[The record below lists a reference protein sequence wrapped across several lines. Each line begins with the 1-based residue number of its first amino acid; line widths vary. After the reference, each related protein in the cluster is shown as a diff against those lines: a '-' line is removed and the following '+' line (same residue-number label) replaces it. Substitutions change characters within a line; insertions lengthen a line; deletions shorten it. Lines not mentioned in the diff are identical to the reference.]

1 MSNILPKNIPSELP
15 LLPIKNRV
23 LLPGSALK
31 LTIGRAKS
39 VSLVES
45 LWNGKGRFNKPN
57 TLVAIFTQKEGSAE
71 HPNDGNGGELNLYEV
86 GTVGRIFQLSRAG
99 TNRYNMLV
107 QGVCRFRFK
116 KTTKQQ
122 PFFICEG
129 EVVKDVGSANDA
141 DVKATALQLKQAA
154 KELFDTQKNRNG
166 NATKLSTP
174 TRDFLNTINKL
185 PAGQLADVL
194 TGTLEGKVAEKYEV
208 LKEEKLKDRLEKAL
222 TMVQKQVEVF
232 KISKKIQNQVEGN
245 LKNSQREYY
254 LRQQLK
260 AIQKELGEGA
270 EEGDVDEIKVLKD
283 RLEAMPLPPDARKVV
298 TRELKRIGRMQPV
311 QPEYSMIQTYLEWMA
326 DLPWGKY
333 SDDAMDIVRVKEQ
346 LDEDHY
352 GLEKVKKRLVEY
364 LAIKQLHQM
373 KERPSKDVGAGGT
386 EESASSTE
394 EGEEAK
400 SEEAMKEEEQTKS
413 RSAGAI
419 LCLLGPPGVG
429 KTSLGNS
436 VAKALGRT
444 FHRMA
449 LGGVR
454 DEAELRGHRRTYIGS
469 MPGNII
475 AGMKKAGT
483 QNPVML
489 LDEIDKLGRDFRGDP
504 ASALLEILDPEQN
517 SHFVDHYINSEFD
530 LSEVLF
536 FATANDLAT
545 IPGPLRDRMEII
557 QLPGYTMNEKVA
569 IAERHLVRRAV
580 ERHAL
585 EPEDFKLPTESLKF
599 LIRSYTREAGVRGL
613 ERDISALCRNIA
625 VRVAEWSS
633 NGSVGKFYAPVLTPE
648 LVEEIMGPVRFQSE
662 TAMRVTVPGVSTGLA
677 WTSVGGELLFIECTR
692 YRGSGGLKLTGQLG
706 DVMKESAQIAL
717 SWIRANTVELGLQ
730 EQSVFEEREPL
741 FKFSDVHIHFPA
753 GAIPKDGPSAGV
765 AITSALSSLFLDKLV
780 RSDTAMTGEI
790 SLRGKV
796 LPVGGIKEKCLAAHR
811 EGLRRVVLPSKN
823 KKDVVEIPEEIR
835 NEMEIILVDR
845 VEEAL
850 DAVLEGGL
858 EFGYD
863 ETKRALPPFKSGDLS
878 NAASNIAAIADDEL
892 LSNL

>member
-1 MSNILPKNIPSELP
+1 
-15 LLPIKNRV
+15 
-23 LLPGSALK
+23 
-31 LTIGRAKS
+31 
-39 VSLVES
+39 
-45 LWNGKGRFNKPN
+45 
-57 TLVAIFTQKEGSAE
+57 
-71 HPNDGNGGELNLYEV
+71 
-86 GTVGRIFQLSRAG
+86 
-99 TNRYNMLV
+99 
-107 QGVCRFRFK
+107 
-116 KTTKQQ
+116 
-122 PFFICEG
+122 
-129 EVVKDVGSANDA
+129 
-141 DVKATALQLKQAA
+141 
-154 KELFDTQKNRNG
+154 
-166 NATKLSTP
+166 
-174 TRDFLNTINKL
+174 
-185 PAGQLADVL
+185 
-194 TGTLEGKVAEKYEV
+194 
-208 LKEEKLKDRLEKAL
+208 
-222 TMVQKQVEVF
+222 
-232 KISKKIQNQVEGN
+232 
-245 LKNSQREYY
+245 
-254 LRQQLK
+254 
-260 AIQKELGEGA
+260 
-270 EEGDVDEIKVLKD
+270 
-283 RLEAMPLPPDARKVV
+283 
-298 TRELKRIGRMQPV
+298 
-311 QPEYSMIQTYLEWMA
+311 
-326 DLPWGKY
+326 
-333 SDDAMDIVRVKEQ
+333 
-346 LDEDHY
+346 
-352 GLEKVKKRLVEY
+352 
-364 LAIKQLHQM
+364 M
-373 KERPSKDVGAGGT
+373 KERTSKDVGAGGT

-469 MPGNII
+469 MPCNII

-489 LDEIDKLGRDFRGDP
+489 MDEIDKLGRDFRGDP

-569 IAERHLVRRAV
+569 IAERHLVRCAV

-585 EPEDFKLPTESLKF
+585 EPEDCKLPTESLKF

-633 NGSVGKFYAPVLTPE
+633 NGSVGKFDAPVLTPE

-717 SWIRANTVELGLQ
+717 NLACKSNLCLKKESHCSNFRMFIYTFQLVPFLKMDHPLEL
-730 EQSVFEEREPL
+730 QSVFEEREPL
-741 FKFSDVHIHFPA
+741 FKFSDA
-753 GAIPKDGPSAGV
+753 
-765 AITSALSSLFLDKLV
+765 
-780 RSDTAMTGEI
+780 
-790 SLRGKV
+790 
-796 LPVGGIKEKCLAAHR
+796 
-811 EGLRRVVLPSKN
+811 
-823 KKDVVEIPEEIR
+823 
-835 NEMEIILVDR
+835 
-845 VEEAL
+845 
-850 DAVLEGGL
+850 
-858 EFGYD
+858 
-863 ETKRALPPFKSGDLS
+863 
-878 NAASNIAAIADDEL
+878 
-892 LSNL
+892 

>member
-1 MSNILPKNIPSELP
+1 M
-15 LLPIKNRV
+15 LPIKNRV

-31 LTIGRAKS
+31 LAIGRAKS

-45 LWNGKGRFNKPN
+45 LWDGKGRFNKPN
-57 TLVAIFTQKEGSAE
+57 TLIAIFTQKPGKTE
-71 HPNDGNGGELNLYEV
+71 HPNDGNGADLNLYEV
-86 GTVGRIFQLSRAG
+86 GTVGRIFQLSRSG
-99 TNRYNMLV
+99 TNRYSMLI

-116 KTTKQQ
+116 KTIKQQ
-122 PFFICEG
+122 PFFMVEG
-129 EVVKDVGSANDA
+129 EIVKDIGAPDDVQ
-141 DVKATALQLKQAA
+141 VKASALRLKETAQ
-154 KELFDTQKNRNG
+154 ELFDTQKSRNG
-166 NATKLSTP
+166 VATKLGAP
-174 TRDFLNTINKL
+174 TREFLNTISNL
-185 PAGQLADVL
+185 PPGRLADVL
-194 TGTLEGKVAEKYEV
+194 TGTLEGKVAEKYEI
-208 LKEEKLKDRLEKAL
+208 LREANLKDRCDKAFAML
-222 TMVQKQVEVF
+222 QKQLEVL

-260 AIQKELGEGA
+260 AIQKELGEGKD
-270 EEGDVDEIKVLKD
+270 EGDVDEIKMLKE
-283 RLEAMPLPPDARKVV
+283 RLEAMPLPLDARKVV

-346 LDEDHY
+346 LDKDHY

-373 KERPSKDVGAGGT
+373 KNLAKDSENKDVEHQNNKKSSI
-386 EESASSTE
+386 EETTRVE
-394 EGEEAK
+394 N
-400 SEEAMKEEEQTKS
+400 

-436 VAKALGRT
+436 IAKALGRT

-475 AGMKKAGT
+475 TGMKKAGT
-483 QNPVML
+483 QNPVIL

-517 SHFVDHYINSEFD
+517 AHFVDHYINSEFD

-569 IAERHLVRRAV
+569 IAERHLIKRAIR
-580 ERHAL
+580 RHAL
-585 EPEDFKLPTESLKF
+585 DQEDLKLPTESLKF
-599 LIRSYTREAGVRGL
+599 LIRNYTREAGVRGL
-613 ERDISALCRNIA
+613 EREISALCRNIA
-625 VRVAEWSS
+625 VRLAQWRTEGHAT
-633 NGSVGKFYAPVLTPE
+633 NFTAPVMTSKLI
-648 LVEEIMGPVRFQSE
+648 EEILGPLRFQSE

-692 YRGSGGLKLTGQLG
+692 YRGNGGLKLTGQLG

-717 SWIRANTVELGLQ
+717 SWIRANSVELGLQ
-730 EQSVFEEREPL
+730 GQSVFEERDPL
-741 FKFSDVHIHFPA
+741 FKFSDIHIHFPA

-765 AITSALSSLFLDKLV
+765 AITSALTSLFLDKLV

-811 EGLRRVVLPSKN
+811 EGVRRVVLPSKN

-845 VEEAL
+845 LEEAL

-863 ETKRALPPFKSGDLS
+863 ETKRALPPFKSGDIQNS
-878 NAASNIAAIADDEL
+878 SSNIAAQASDQL